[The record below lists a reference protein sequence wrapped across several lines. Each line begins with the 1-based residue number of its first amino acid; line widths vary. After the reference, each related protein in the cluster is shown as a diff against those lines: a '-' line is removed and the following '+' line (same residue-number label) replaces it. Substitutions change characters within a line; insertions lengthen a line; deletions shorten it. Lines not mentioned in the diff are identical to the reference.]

1 MTVPDRRFCI
11 APMIDCT
18 DRHGRFFLR
27 LFSPNILLFT
37 EMVTT
42 SAILHGDR
50 ERLLGFDNAEH
61 PVVLQLG
68 GSEPDELAECAR
80 IGEHYGYDEI
90 NLNVG
95 CPSDRVQSGAFG
107 ACLMRDPER
116 VADCVAAMKQ
126 AVGIPVTV
134 KHRTG
139 VDELDSEELLQA
151 FVSTQIEAGVDA
163 LYLHARKAW
172 LQGLSPKQN
181 REIPPLHYDWAYRL
195 QQQHPDL
202 PIILN
207 GGILSLDECETHLNH
222 MAGVMLGREPYGNPW
237 MLSEVDRR
245 IYGEDQRGYR
255 TRRDILEAWLPHVE
269 AFLAS
274 GQPLKRIVK
283 HVFGLYHGQPGGKRW
298 RRHLSENAHKPG
310 AGIEVLLEAARL
322 TEGQAG

>member
-1 MTVPDRRFCI
+1 
-11 APMIDCT
+11 
-18 DRHGRFFLR
+18 
-27 LFSPNILLFT
+27 
-37 EMVTT
+37 MVTT

-80 IGEHYGYDEI
+80 IGEQYGYDEI

-207 GGILSLDECETHLNH
+207 GGIRSLDECETHLNH

-245 IYGEDQRGYR
+245 IYGEGQRSYR

-298 RRHLSENAHKPG
+298 RRHLSEHAHKPG

>member
-18 DRHGRFFLR
+18 DRHGRAFLR

-80 IGEHYGYDEI
+80 IGEQYGYDEI

-207 GGILSLDECETHLNH
+207 GGIRSLDECETHLNH

-237 MLSEVDRR
+237 MLSEVDCRLYGDTQRR
-245 IYGEDQRGYR
+245 YHSRL
-255 TRRDILEAWLPHVE
+255 DILEAWLPHVE

-298 RRHLSENAHKPG
+298 RRHLSEHAHKPG